1 MLSKKDRNRQLPAS
15 LFTEQAAKRVALSMF
30 VGKLIDENK
39 ITASE
44 DDVKRIVKNVAEAYE
59 EPAEMEKYILSNP
72 QTAQNYHN
80 LALEERVVDFVL
92 GKAKTTDEKLGFDDL
107 MKNPGSL

>member
-1 MLSKKDRNRQLPAS
+1 
-15 LFTEQAAKRVALSMF
+15 
-30 VGKLIDENK
+30 
-39 ITASE
+39 
-44 DDVKRIVKNVAEAYE
+44 
-59 EPAEMEKYILSNP
+59 MEKYILSNP

>member
-1 MLSKKDRNRQLPAS
+1 
-15 LFTEQAAKRVALSMF
+15 MF